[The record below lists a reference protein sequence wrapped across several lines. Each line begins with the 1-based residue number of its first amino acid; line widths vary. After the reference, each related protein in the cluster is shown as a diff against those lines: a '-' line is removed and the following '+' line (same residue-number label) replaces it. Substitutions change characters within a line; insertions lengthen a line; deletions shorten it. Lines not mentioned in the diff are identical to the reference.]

1 MVVAAG
7 KTAWLLLLIS
17 CLHRRAAVLLI
28 SLGSCPSASHTSH
41 LSPSLSPMSSMLFP
55 STVGHVLGPAHLCGL
70 RTAFLAVK
78 LPVAHSR
85 QLARP
90 PSIAL
95 IVFDIVDAVPTR
107 CWVHSYPAPF
117 CGPWA
122 AFFLPLYSPSF
133 SPSSS
138 PHRLP
143 LPSSSLAPLV
153 LFPLPPNAPPRHF
166 LYSQCLPT
174 GLVCSNNI
182 GIVPLH

>member
-7 KTAWLLLLIS
+7 KTARLLLSIS
-17 CLHRRAAVLLI
+17 CPCRWAAVLLI
-28 SLGSCPSASHTSH
+28 SLGSCPSASHASL
-41 LSPSLSPMSSMLFP
+41 LSPSSSPTSLTLFP
-55 STVGHVLGPAHLCGL
+55 STVGHVLGPVHLCGL

-85 QLARP
+85 QLARL

-95 IVFDIVDAVPTR
+95 IANAVPTH
-107 CWVHSYPAPF
+107 CWVRSYPVPF

-133 SPSSS
+133 SPGSS
-138 PHRLP
+138 PHCLP
-143 LPSSSLAPLV
+143 LPSLSLAPSV
-153 LFPLPPNAPPRHF
+153 LFPLPPNAPPQHF

-174 GLVCSNNI
+174 GLVCSNNV